1 MRYTEDNKHAGCTNP
16 SSLEFHAQNNKTTS
30 APPGGIRVTMNQ
42 RPVCAEARTKGTLKV
57 RKADQ
62 REKIKGDEQVVLFLR
77 DAFGYIYTYT
87 SGRPRRSSVKSGYK
101 HTSEG
106 RMKGSL
112 SECGC
117 INC

>member
-1 MRYTEDNKHAGCTNP
+1 V
-16 SSLEFHAQNNKTTS
+16 L
-30 APPGGIRVTMNQ
+30 PPGGIRVTMNQ

-87 SGRPRRSSVKSGYK
+87 SGRPRRSSVKSEYTTHRKAGKYGNL
-101 HTSEG
+101 EG
-106 RMKGSL
+106 
-112 SECGC
+112 
-117 INC
+117 